1 MAIVANESSK
11 EFFQSFTLY
20 TGVSPMKVVGICPTL
35 EELQGIGFKAFD
47 KEPVYTSKSD
57 EGIDKVRIDVVFKN
71 DKVMTKAAFF
81 LENKQRESAKTPGL
95 FEIIN
100 NFGQNT
106 WATSVEEAVEKV
118 AKKSGK
124 KWFKPE
130 GARIALSGEVN
141 LINFI
146 RDWANSNPED
156 ISTIDSYSNLFKGNF
171 KELQDLVKTL
181 KNNTIYT
188 LSTVKEG
195 KYQGIYNGF
204 FVRTQF
210 SLDAA
215 KVKFSNHVADQQK
228 ANYPLKETY
237 SFAFQEYKGGVIEPD
252 AEVAEHKIEKKDDI
266 F

>member
-1 MAIVANESSK
+1 MAIIGNSSEK
-11 EFFQSFTLY
+11 KFFSEVTLW
-20 TGVSPMKVVGICPTL
+20 TGVSPMKVVGICPDL
-35 EELQGIGFKAFD
+35 KELQEIGFKGFD
-47 KEPVYTSKSD
+47 KEPTYISNA

-71 DKVMTKAAFF
+71 DKVTTKAAFF
-81 LENKQRESAKTPGL
+81 LENKERESAKTPGL

-228 ANYPLKETY
+228 ANYPLKEAY

-252 AEVAEHKIEKKDDI
+252 AEAVEHKVEKADDI

>member
-130 GARIALSGEVN
+130 GARIALSGEVA

-156 ISTIDSYSNLFKGNF
+156 QSTIDSYDKLFKGNY
-171 KELQDLVKTL
+171 KELQDLVKLL

-188 LSTVKEG
+188 LSTVKDG

-210 SLDAA
+210 KIEAA
-215 KVKFSNHVADQQK
+215 KLKFSNHVQDQVK
-228 ANYPLKETY
+228 AGYPLKE
-237 SFAFQEYKGGVIEPD
+237 SFSFEFKEYTGGIIEPD
-252 AEVAEHKIEKKDDI
+252 AEVGEHKIDKTEDI